1 MVQRDSVPTGAVC
14 WMDLW
19 TSDVEGSRQFYSD
32 LFGWFAAEPS
42 EEFAG
47 YWMFLRE
54 GPRSRAAWATWAT

>member
-1 MVQRDSVPTGAVC
+1 
-14 WMDLW
+14 MDLW